1 MVTYLIVCQF
11 LCPFFS
17 PFTLPAAMASSSA
30 ASMHSIGNQ
39 IGYKVRNLAQM
50 GRPMVDIQ
58 LKDAHGAH
66 GSYVTSYSTMDRIEG
81 IVSVMPVSDVRFD
94 NIEIAFIGLW
104 IPDYSIIPSQSF
116 G

>member
-1 MVTYLIVCQF
+1 
-11 LCPFFS
+11 
-17 PFTLPAAMASSSA
+17 MASSSA